1 MTSEIVIM
9 GKGERI
15 TCVDGHSPALARGGI
30 IVVGDGTAGWVR
42 DLEWFIPP
50 FDHARTAPRCQCGEI
65 WWVVYTET
73 RPTKFPPLE
82 IGKRWKLVHVEN
94 EWRPE
99 IPPTLRGKTIDAA
112 LVSGAI

>member
-1 MTSEIVIM
+1 MNGETVIM
-9 GKGERI
+9 RKGERI
-15 TCVDGHSPALARGGI
+15 TCVNGHPQALARADII
-30 IVVGDGTAGWVR
+30 IVGDSLPDWTR
-42 DLEWFIPP
+42 DIEWFIPP
-50 FDHARTAPRCQCGEI
+50 FDHHGKAPHCQCGEI
-65 WWVVYTET
+65 WWVIYTET

-99 IPPTLRGKTIDAA
+99 IPPTLQGKTIDAA